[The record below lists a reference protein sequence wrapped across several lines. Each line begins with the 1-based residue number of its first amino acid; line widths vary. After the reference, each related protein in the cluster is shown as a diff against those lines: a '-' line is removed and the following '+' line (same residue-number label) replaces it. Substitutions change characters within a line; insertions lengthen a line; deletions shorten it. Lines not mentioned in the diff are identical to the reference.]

1 MESVKFEGCNAAIGE
16 GQEQYNTLHAFVDY
30 ADAGDDAEGNPI
42 QVPMDAT
49 FCFKLTKDE
58 IKQIQQTGE
67 LWVRQLMFGRNFQP
81 ILIST
86 EPLYRSNGTESAP
99 NEG

>member
-1 MESVKFEGCNAAIGE
+1 MQSIKFPGCNAAIGE

-30 ADAGDDAEGNPI
+30 ADAGEDSAGNSI

-49 FCFKLTKDE
+49 FCFKLTEDE
-58 IKQIQQTGE
+58 IRQIQQSGE

-81 ILIST
+81 ILVSTTPLYKDAGST
-86 EPLYRSNGTESAP
+86 E
-99 NEG
+99 